1 LILVSKFRVGVLFR
15 VSVGVALTYS
25 PFLLAVLTTHFFK
38 TIDSSVLVSMNY
50 RILIAVDGKGRLQQ
64 LGPLEKCQVFM
75 VVLMAVL
82 INEFSEG
89 QKPF

>member
-1 LILVSKFRVGVLFR
+1 
-15 VSVGVALTYS
+15 
-25 PFLLAVLTTHFFK
+25 
-38 TIDSSVLVSMNY
+38 MNY
-50 RILIAVDGKGRLQQ
+50 RIFIAAAKLSWSLGGWQRETQQ

-75 VVLMAVL
+75 VVLYNVHTHLTSKWWGRGGGWGGGGIPNNLMAVL